1 MPRNRVQHQK
11 GLSDDA
17 FEQRYPDEKAW
28 FAWRWPEGFKC
39 PRCAQTEYS
48 EIRNRQLLQCRQSA
62 MPVPASLIA
71 GTILQ
76 GTKLPMRVW
85 FRAMHLLA
93 QGKKGLSNI
102 ELGRRLG
109 ISTNAAW
116 RVQHKLMQAMLER
129 DRRYK
134 LGAAGPR
141 IEIDEAYIGGE
152 RTGEGSGRGRRGH
165 TPLSSRSRPPRTV
178 GRCTPDCRSCA
189 GSGPAKPN
197 AYAPGVAAGTTV
209 VSDGGQWF
217 RCIAE
222 QPGIAHERHVTGSD
236 RRAARHPAFRWAN
249 TVLANVKNSLLATH
263 RAVGAKHLPRYL
275 GAFAWRFNRRFIL
288 KTIHERLAIAATTTP
303 PMPYPLLK
311 LAEARW

>member
-17 FEQRYPDEKAW
+17 FEQRYPDEEACRKAW

-39 PRCAQTEYS
+39 PRCATTEYS
-48 EIRNRQLLQCRQSA
+48 QIRDRQLLQCRNCRYQT
-62 MPVPASLIA
+62 SLIA

-116 RVQHKLMQAMLER
+116 RVQHKLMQAMIER

-141 IEIDEAYIGGE
+141 IEIDDAYIGGE
-152 RTGEGSGRGRRGH
+152 RTGEGAGRGRRGH
-165 TPLSSRSRPPRTV
+165 TPFIIAVETSADGRPLHTRLQVVRGFQTGETKRLPGLPSSAMGASGFAALPSSRASSMSDISPAPIAPPRATLLSA
-178 GRCTPDCRSCA
+178 GRIPCWRTSRTASWPRIVWSTPNICRATSA
-189 GSGPAKPN
+189 PS
-197 AYAPGVAAGTTV
+197 PGVST
-209 VSDGGQWF
+209 D
-217 RCIAE
+217 
-222 QPGIAHERHVTGSD
+222 
-236 RRAARHPAFRWAN
+236 
-249 TVLANVKNSLLATH
+249 VLS
-263 RAVGAKHLPRYL
+263 
-275 GAFAWRFNRRFIL
+275 
-288 KTIHERLAIAATTTP
+288 
-303 PMPYPLLK
+303 
-311 LAEARW
+311 